1 MKNLCSK
8 VIGGKMKK
16 KEDVGDGDQPIPAD
30 VVDKLGECTA
40 EQLEVGTGFCAYLY
54 YFQLFFVL

>member
-1 MKNLCSK
+1 
-8 VIGGKMKK
+8 MKK

-40 EQLEVGTGFCAYLY
+40 EQLEVGTSFLCL
-54 YFQLFFVL
+54 FVLFSAFFRPLKFKKFFFDFRS